1 MTTKLLQACLADQM
15 IKCFYTLSAC
25 VYPEELQSDKM
36 LMFPS
41 AKATC
46 GSSPLWK
53 HRVCIVLKNSTLNFL
68 YSDSLHELMFVLP
81 GSMMSLA
88 LVGHKTTAARRRL
101 PRCCEKPGDEVTV
114 TRRQN
119 IKFEIWV
126 HAIKINYILTQTLLW
141 WVIAILESSFVR
153 IFSELGRLCGILARG
168 EYPYLGWLFD

>member
-1 MTTKLLQACLADQM
+1 MPCKESIQSSISPPTWAGWGPLMKKTTSFSTKRTMGMTTKLLQACLADQT

-114 TRRQN
+114 TRRQ
-119 IKFEIWV
+119 E
-126 HAIKINYILTQTLLW
+126 YQ
-141 WVIAILESSFVR
+141 VR
-153 IFSELGRLCGILARG
+153 NLGPCN
-168 EYPYLGWLFD
+168 